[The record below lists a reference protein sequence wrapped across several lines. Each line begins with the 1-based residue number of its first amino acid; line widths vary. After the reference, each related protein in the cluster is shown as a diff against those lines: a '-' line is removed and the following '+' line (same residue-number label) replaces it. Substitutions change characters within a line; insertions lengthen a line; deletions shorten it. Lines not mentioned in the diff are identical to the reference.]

1 VNYTLRIGKQWY
13 FRGANTF
20 NFREEEKYLGL
31 FERRGEDTMLLHED
45 GKYLAGDN
53 GITT

>member
-1 VNYTLRIGKQWY
+1 LRTGKQWY

-20 NFREEEKYLGL
+20 IFREEEKYLGL
-31 FERRGEDTMLLHED
+31 FEPTGEDTMLLQKV

-53 GITT
+53 GITTQNT